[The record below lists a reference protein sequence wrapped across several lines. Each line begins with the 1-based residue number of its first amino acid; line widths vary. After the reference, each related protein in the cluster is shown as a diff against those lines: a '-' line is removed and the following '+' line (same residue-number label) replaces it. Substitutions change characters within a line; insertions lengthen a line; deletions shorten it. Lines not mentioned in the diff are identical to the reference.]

1 MGVLTCQRCS
11 TDTEAIERHHTDWL
25 CPTCAY
31 VENSIEGRT
40 DDFEYFVRWEP
51 VSLAEMQRDD
61 NQSDLEKYV

>member
-1 MGVLTCQRCS
+1 MSVYTCQRCS
-11 TDTEAIERHHTDWL
+11 TDTEAIERHGIDWL

-31 VENSIEGRT
+31 VENSLEGRT

-61 NQSDLEKYV
+61 TQYDLERFV